1 MSQIH
6 RPTSII
12 PRSSS
17 HVHHPMSIVPRPSS
31 HDHRPTSTVPSHV
44 HRPALQVKMQVQ
56 VQVRFQFQD
65 VAKYPDS
72 YRRALLSAR
81 PSPVLLTS
89 NLLEFFTFRAPMQ
102 SSNSKFPCP
111 VPRSKFL
118 SVYKFPFQISRPLY
132 WKSHP

>member
-12 PRSSS
+12 PR
-17 HVHHPMSIVPRPSS
+17 PS
-31 HDHRPTSTVPSHV
+31 SHV
-44 HRPALQVKMQVQ
+44 HRPTTIVPRPPSHPTSIVLSHFSALQVKMQVQ

-102 SSNSKFPCP
+102 SSNSKLPFPVP
-111 VPRSKFL
+111 SPRSKFL